1 MRLLL
6 PVPSGMTSGFRLLG
20 ALCVQYKGMPSLRC
34 LTLTPGGLWISS
46 FFQPKVTHVD
56 QRPCPCKPWKEVREC
71 TAWQPCLGLLRADTG
86 QSLCDF
92 SSSFICLY
100 LDSCLFYESLLGK
113 SHVFE
118 VLVCLQQISQRMGWV
133 PGVMGKLQSGRG
145 PSTGGVLAEKTSWS
159 LPSLYRPDTASCRT
173 FTLNRFTHWKEGAEL
188 NDFLH
193 PWSIAVYWHFL
204 CR

>member
-1 MRLLL
+1 MSQPLLWHHRRKWACHVNNKQVSQGCQEGQGSVWFPQSSEIRGFCKSKAGLLEAFGAPFSVYIRELSSGQGPHSLWCQRGKVWECHMRLLL

-20 ALCVQYKGMPSLRC
+20 ALCVQCRGMPSLRY

-71 TAWQPCLGLLRADTG
+71 AAWQPCLGLLRADTG

-100 LDSCLFYESLLGK
+100 LDSCVFYERLLGK
-113 SHVFE
+113 CHVFE
-118 VLVCLQQISQRMGWV
+118 KS
-133 PGVMGKLQSGRG
+133 
-145 PSTGGVLAEKTSWS
+145 
-159 LPSLYRPDTASCRT
+159 
-173 FTLNRFTHWKEGAEL
+173 
-188 NDFLH
+188 
-193 PWSIAVYWHFL
+193 
-204 CR
+204 